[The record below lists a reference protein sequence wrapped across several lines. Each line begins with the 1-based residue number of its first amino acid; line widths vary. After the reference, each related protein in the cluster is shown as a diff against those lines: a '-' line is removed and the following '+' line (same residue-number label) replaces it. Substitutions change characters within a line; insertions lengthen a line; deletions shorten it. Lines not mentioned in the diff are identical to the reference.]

1 MQSLNNF
8 KIINIELIEYWNGKT
23 TEKKKIMDWIELFG
37 MSSKSVQGA
46 KHLDIKDGEKFDEVL
61 FTSSYT
67 TELFV
72 NSFRLR

>member
-8 KIINIELIEYWNGKT
+8 KITNIELIEYWNGKT

-46 KHLDIKDGEKFDEVL
+46 KHLDIKQML
-61 FTSSYT
+61 
-67 TELFV
+67 TELI
-72 NSFRLR
+72 L